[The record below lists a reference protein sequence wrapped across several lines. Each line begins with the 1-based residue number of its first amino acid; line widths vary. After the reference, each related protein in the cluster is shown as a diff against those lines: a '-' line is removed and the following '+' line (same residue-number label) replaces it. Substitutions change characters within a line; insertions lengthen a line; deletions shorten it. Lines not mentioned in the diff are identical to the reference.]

1 VGPRTV
7 GDRNRPIGRW
17 VTCGGGG
24 LLGSDFFWLFFYR
37 LQERAGLIAT
47 VAGVVEFFF

>member
-1 VGPRTV
+1 V

-24 LLGSDFFWLFFYR
+24 LLGSDFFL
-37 LQERAGLIAT
+37 
-47 VAGVVEFFF
+47 VVFL